1 MTASGA
7 SKARRREFVRAS
19 FLDSRKVAVYHA
31 ASRATRSVS
40 VVGFVPKEMFFT
52 KGVGK
57 HREKLTS
64 FELALRSAGIAA
76 CNLVRVSSIFPP
88 KCRILSR
95 PRGMKRLDPG
105 QVPFVVMPGAAPREP
120 PRPNAATAH
129 TE

>member
-1 MTASGA
+1 M
-7 SKARRREFVRAS
+7 
-19 FLDSRKVAVYHA
+19 
-31 ASRATRSVS
+31 
-40 VVGFVPKEMFFT
+40 VGFVPKEMFFT

-95 PRGMKRLDPG
+95 SQGM
-105 QVPFVVMPGAAPREP
+105 QAPRA
-120 PRPNAATAH
+120 RPGHLRRHVGSGDA
-129 TE
+129 